1 MIRVAVFP
9 EKTDVFLSEALCTVM
24 LFLAGDV
31 SDSVSYLRS
40 ANAESTI
47 TGLPAKCPKLGE
59 GLMNP
64 VRRSR
69 FEASRE
75 FSGGEGF

>member
-31 SDSVSYLRS
+31 SDCVS
-40 ANAESTI
+40 
-47 TGLPAKCPKLGE
+47 
-59 GLMNP
+59 
-64 VRRSR
+64 
-69 FEASRE
+69 
-75 FSGGEGF
+75 

>member
-1 MIRVAVFP
+1 MFRVAVFP
-9 EKTDVFLSEALCTVM
+9 EKTDGFLLEALCTVM

-47 TGLPAKCPKLGE
+47 TGLSAKCPELGK
-59 GLMNP
+59 GFMNP

-69 FEASRE
+69 FEPSRE
-75 FSGGEGF
+75 FSGGEVL